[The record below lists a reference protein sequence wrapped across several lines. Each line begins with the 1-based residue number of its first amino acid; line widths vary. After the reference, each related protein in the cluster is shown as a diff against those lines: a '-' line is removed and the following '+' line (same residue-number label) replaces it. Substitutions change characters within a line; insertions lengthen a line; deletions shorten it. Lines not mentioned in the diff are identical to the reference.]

1 MSECIN
7 PRSTMPEKIV
17 IIGAGL
23 SGSIFASY
31 LAKLGYDIS
40 IFERLSDSRI
50 QAEAEARSINLT
62 LSTRGLNSLSDLGIL
77 DAALSKTVKLLGR
90 SIHQISGKVNFQ
102 PYGNRNHEVLYSIQ
116 RYELQKILLDHLGK
130 QSNVEVS
137 FENDCIQLDKN
148 KKKIVIQSHQPE
160 TTTTILADLIVGAD
174 GTFSTIRQQIQK
186 RERVDYRQDFLDWGY
201 KQFIIPSHAD
211 GSYQL
216 KFDSLHVWPRG
227 ERLLV
232 AIPNP
237 DGTFTCTCVLPFE
250 GTDGYSSLHSIED
263 VNKYFKNIF
272 PDLLTLIPDL
282 TDQFFNNPTGNF
294 LTLRTSQ
301 WYYKSNVVLIGDA
314 CHGIAPFLGQGLN
327 AACEDSSILSSLI
340 GAHGISEGTFAQY
353 QMLRKPNTDVLAD
366 LTLQNFYE
374 LRAGVGSTFVTV
386 RKQLELILNRLF
398 PNQWIP
404 LYTRIA
410 HTTEPYAKALKR
422 SKRQDHMLTIGVL
435 LVVCI
440 FLTLLFFSLRWLL
453 TKGA

>member
-1 MSECIN
+1 MSE
-7 PRSTMPEKIV
+7 RIV
-17 IIGAGL
+17 VIGAGL
-23 SGSIFASY
+23 SGSIISSY

-40 IFERLSDSRI
+40 IYERLSDSRVKE
-50 QAEAEARSINLT
+50 EAEARSINLT

-77 DAALSKTVKLLGR
+77 EEALSKAVTLRGR
-90 SIHQISGKVNFQ
+90 SIHQTNGKVNFQ
-102 PYGNRNHEVLYSIQ
+102 PYGNRKEEVLYSIQ
-116 RYELQKILLDHLGK
+116 RYELQKILLDHLGTLP
-130 QSNVEVS
+130 NVEVS
-137 FENDCIQLDKN
+137 FESDCIQLDKN
-148 KKKIVIQSHQPE
+148 KKKLVVQSRQTD
-160 TTTTILADLIVGAD
+160 TTKSVQADLIVGAD

-201 KQFIIPSHAD
+201 KQFIIPANPD

-250 GTDGYSSLHSIED
+250 GTGGYSSLHTEEE
-263 VNKYFKNIF
+263 VRRYFQNTF
-272 PDLLTLIPDL
+272 PDLLVLVPDL
-282 TDQFFNNPTGNF
+282 IEQFFRNPTGNF

-327 AACEDSSILSSLI
+327 AACEDSAILCSLV
-340 GAHGISEGTFAQY
+340 ATHGITEAAFAQY

-374 LRAGVGSTFVTV
+374 LRAGVGSHYVTI
-386 RKQLELILNRLF
+386 RKQLDLVLNRLF
-398 PNQWIP
+398 PNHWVP
-404 LYTRIA
+404 LYTMIA
-410 HTTEPYAKALKR
+410 HTTEPYARALKR
-422 SKRQDHMLTIGVL
+422 SKKQDRALSIG
-435 LVVCI
+435 LVSI
-440 FLTLLFFSLRWLL
+440 LLFLVFLASALKWIL
-453 TKGA
+453 TSGG

>member
-1 MSECIN
+1 MSE
-7 PRSTMPEKIV
+7 KVV

-31 LAKLGYDIS
+31 LAKLGYDIA

-50 QAEAEARSINLT
+50 KAEAEARSINLT

-77 DAALSKTVKLLGR
+77 DAALSKTVTLRGR
-90 SIHQISGKVNFQ
+90 SIHQTSGNVNFQ
-102 PYGNRNHEVLYSIQ
+102 PYGNRKHEVLYSIQ
-116 RYELQKILLDHLGK
+116 RYELQKILLDHLGN
-130 QSNVEVS
+130 QSNVEIS
-137 FENDCIQLDKN
+137 FESDCIQLDKN
-148 KKKIVIQSHQPE
+148 KKKITIQFRQTE
-160 TTTTILADLIVGAD
+160 ATKTIQADLIVGAD

-201 KQFIIPSHAD
+201 KQFIIPAKAD

-216 KFDSLHVWPRG
+216 RFDSLHVWPRG

-237 DGTFTCTCVLPFE
+237 DGTF
-250 GTDGYSSLHSIED
+250 
-263 VNKYFKNIF
+263 
-272 PDLLTLIPDL
+272 LTLIPDL
-282 TDQFFNNPTGNF
+282 MDQFFNNPTGNF

-340 GAHGISEGTFAQY
+340 GTQGISEGTFAQY

-374 LRAGVGSTFVTV
+374 LRAGVGSPFVTA
-386 RKQLELILNRLF
+386 RKQLELILNRFF

-422 SKRQDHMLTIGVL
+422 SKKQDHILTLGLVL
-435 LVVCI
+435 VLSLL
-440 FLTLLFFSLRWLL
+440 FTLLFSLLIRL
-453 TKGA
+453 